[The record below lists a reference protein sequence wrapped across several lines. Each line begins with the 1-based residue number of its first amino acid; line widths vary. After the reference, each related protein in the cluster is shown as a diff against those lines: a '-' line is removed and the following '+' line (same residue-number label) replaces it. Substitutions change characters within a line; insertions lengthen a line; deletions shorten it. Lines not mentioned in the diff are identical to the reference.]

1 LSMFRDSATEK
12 LGDGI
17 SILRATREPCPVCG
31 HPTGDCD
38 GEDGPPKKIVGLT
51 GVIET
56 LKELQTFLVEEDI
69 YEDRQITP
77 FTKARVII
85 HHKGSYVTLEK
96 AKNLGIA

>member
-1 LSMFRDSATEK
+1 MFTDRPEK
-12 LGDGI
+12 EVLPGNI
-17 SILRATREPCPVCG
+17 TINRATRQPCPVCG
-31 HPTGDCD
+31 HPTGDCAGD
-38 GEDGPPKKIVGLT
+38 GEPLTKIFGLT
-51 GVIET
+51 GVMET

-85 HHKGSYVTLEK
+85 HHKGSYITLEK